1 MIYVILLTY
10 ASSIDSPRS
19 EYARITLE
27 SALNNLKSSQEIKF
41 HIADDG
47 SDPEHV
53 DCLVNLCKTYDREY
67 SVTNAER
74 RGYGASY
81 NLATQQCHWDGD
93 YFLMLEDDWK
103 LIKELNLDDLVEGLD
118 DGLNC
123 IRMGYL
129 GWTSPLRGTFMKYGQ
144 ATYLEIDPESDETHV
159 WSGHPRLE
167 TKSFQRD
174 MGPWPEGVDPGTT
187 EFIVSQRKESRQK
200 VAWPLDFGINA
211 SQQWANCWAHIGAVQ
226 ARADQ
231 VQMKAD

>member
-10 ASSIDSPRS
+10 ASSVESPRS

-27 SALNNLKSSQEIKF
+27 SVLKNLKTKEELKF

-47 SDPEHV
+47 SDPEHIES
-53 DCLVNLCKTYDREY
+53 LKKLCDKYKKPY
-67 SVTNAER
+67 SFTNAER

-93 YFLMLEDDWK
+93 YLLMLEDDWK
-103 LIKELNLDDLVEGLD
+103 LTRELNLDDMVNGLD
-118 DGLNC
+118 SGLNC

-129 GWTSPLRGTFMKYGQ
+129 GWTSPLYGTFMKYGD
-144 ATYLEIDPESDETHV
+144 ATYLEIDPKSEETHV

-167 TKSFQRD
+167 TKEFQRN

-187 EFIVSQRKESRQK
+187 EFLVSQRDESRQK
-200 VAWPLDFGINA
+200 VAWPLDFNINA
-211 SQQWANCWAHIGAVQ
+211 SQQWANCFAHIGAVQ
-226 ARADQ
+226 ARMDQ
-231 VQMKAD
+231 